1 MASLSSEA
9 RDYFRLQEI
18 NRALIEENV
27 QLKNQLDGYR
37 MLTDTL
43 DGDSTTRN
51 SSALYDYY
59 NGKVVRVTYN
69 RMKNQIVIN
78 RGGLDGIEPEMAITT
93 PQGVVGF
100 VQHVTDHYSI
110 VIPLINV
117 DSRTSARIKNNNYN
131 GSVQWDGSDCRYS
144 YLKDIP
150 YHVTVSQGDTIITSG
165 YSSIFPEG
173 LTIGTVESVHR
184 EGANFLSVKILLAVE
199 FRAMTHVYIIR
210 NKQKAE
216 REQLE
221 EYYNYE

>member
-9 RDYFRLQEI
+9 QDFFRLQEI

-27 QLKNQLDGYR
+27 QLKNQLAYYS
-37 MLTDTL
+37 MLTDTS
-43 DGDSTTRN
+43 DGNSIPRN
-51 SSALYDYY
+51 SDTLYNYY
-59 NGKVVRVTYN
+59 SGKVVRVTYN

-78 RGGLDGIEPEMAITT
+78 RGGVDGIEPEMAIIT
-93 PQGVVGF
+93 PQGVVGL
-100 VQHVTDHYSI
+100 VQHVTEHYSI

-117 DSRTSARIKNNNYN
+117 DSRTSAKIKNNNYN
-131 GSVQWDGSDCRYS
+131 GSVQWDGADCRYS

-150 YHVTVSQGDTIITSG
+150 YHVSVSQGDTIVTSG

-184 EGANFLSVKILLAVE
+184 EGANFLSIKILLAVE

-221 EYYNYE
+221 EYYSYE